1 MRWGSKAGCSLV
13 PTKVAAAGEKALRL
27 KGAAEGRVIF
37 CVGPGGP
44 KPKKKSNG
52 KTKDEKPKKGRD
64 RKQKDKGEAQ
74 LQAEQEE
81 AERLEKERLEREHL
95 KKLEE
100 KYQGARESEL
110 AELNS
115 LEQKF
120 LSAQQW
126 KMDYREQAKHTEKK
140 CGQREACSVIRISIP
155 YTLPQE
161 SRGIVISDVQWE
173 HYLSCDGSPD
183 PTVPQEMN
191 TFMSLWREDQDESVQ
206 LVMEKGEVVLKLIE
220 KLEFLLLEASPNEI
234 TEEQRVQYQE
244 FILQLQVLLHQKY
257 NEATQN
263 LLKKASMYED
273 SETGN
278 MHTVIKDKNTTF
290 CIWVNLKKKPRFKT
304 HMFQE
309 AGHGFDL
316 PKSLA
321 LSSVAVRVLHTRYDH
336 VSPLWL
342 QCQGLPRQEA
352 SDNEESAEHPKDNG
366 QEPGEEEEKGRE
378 EPSVPAA
385 EETPSKERK
394 ESAASLTENSNNT
407 DDKKETEE
415 ETEKNSDILDEP
427 SQEEGAVLQEEP
439 GGREEAAE
447 VVDPQQL
454 VPVGGVYHTDA
465 LQLPPQAQDV
475 RDWSMVELLDVGW
488 EVYPYSPGE
497 AEDGTQAAVQITL
510 RLPDNVIYFEA
521 PVVARWDPAGQQWRT
536 DGISNITYEAQ
547 ERSITFGMGAFYTV
561 ALLQDAHLNLPYQA
575 WELQPTGVDEGLCT
589 VTAVFATIQIQIKDN
604 QCMLSSV
611 VVEEEEVL
619 SHITGQWMSPF
630 ALREALK
637 RAGVNIFPAEHSH
650 KYVPVPRKAALAE
663 GKAYEQM
670 ALLAA
675 AFAFAHSKWNG
686 EAGPGQVVFKVS
698 EHLKADSAKDNHW
711 SLYMFNGEKVQTL
724 KLTETSE
731 AFSEELEEESEFHS
745 TLYHMLK
752 DLASKEAMD
761 KVERAGSLFID
772 SVYQLLLATR
782 VLAFS

>member
-1 MRWGSKAGCSLV
+1 
-13 PTKVAAAGEKALRL
+13 
-27 KGAAEGRVIF
+27 
-37 CVGPGGP
+37 
-44 KPKKKSNG
+44 
-52 KTKDEKPKKGRD
+52 
-64 RKQKDKGEAQ
+64 
-74 LQAEQEE
+74 
-81 AERLEKERLEREHL
+81 
-95 KKLEE
+95 
-100 KYQGARESEL
+100 
-110 AELNS
+110 
-115 LEQKF
+115 
-120 LSAQQW
+120 
-126 KMDYREQAKHTEKK
+126 MDYREQAK
-140 CGQREACSVIRISIP
+140 
-155 YTLPQE
+155 
-161 SRGIVISDVQWE
+161 WE

-191 TFMSLWREDQDESVQ
+191 TFMSLWREDQDEGIQ

-263 LLKKASMYED
+263 LLKIASMYED

-278 MHTVIKDKNTTF
+278 MHTVIKNKNTTF

-304 HMFQE
+304 HVFQE

-342 QCQGLPRQEA
+342 QCQGLPRPEA
-352 SDNEESAEHPKDNG
+352 SDSEESAEHPKDNG
-366 QEPGEEEEKGRE
+366 QEPGEQEEKGRE

-385 EETPSKERK
+385 EETSSKERK
-394 ESAASLTENSNNT
+394 ESAASLKENSNNT

-427 SQEEGAVLQEEP
+427 SQEEDAVLQEER
-439 GGREEAAE
+439 GGREEAPA
-447 VVDPQQL
+447 VVDVQQL
-454 VPVGGVYHTDA
+454 VPVGGVYHIDA
-465 LQLPPQAQDV
+465 LQLPPPAQDV
-475 RDWSMVELLDVGW
+475 RGWSMVELLDVGLQ
-488 EVYPYSPGE
+488 VYPYSPGE

-521 PVVARWDPAGQQWRT
+521 PVVARWDPA
-536 DGISNITYEAQ
+536 
-547 ERSITFGMGAFYTV
+547 
-561 ALLQDAHLNLPYQA
+561 
-575 WELQPTGVDEGLCT
+575 
-589 VTAVFATIQIQIKDN
+589 
-604 QCMLSSV
+604 

-663 GKAYEQM
+663 GKAYAQM

-686 EAGPGQVVFKVS
+686 EAGPERVVFKVS

-752 DLASKEAMD
+752 DFASKEAMD

>member
-1 MRWGSKAGCSLV
+1 L
-13 PTKVAAAGEKALRL
+13 L
-27 KGAAEGRVIF
+27 
-37 CVGPGGP
+37 
-44 KPKKKSNG
+44 
-52 KTKDEKPKKGRD
+52 
-64 RKQKDKGEAQ
+64 
-74 LQAEQEE
+74 
-81 AERLEKERLEREHL
+81 
-95 KKLEE
+95 
-100 KYQGARESEL
+100 
-110 AELNS
+110 
-115 LEQKF
+115 
-120 LSAQQW
+120 
-126 KMDYREQAKHTEKK
+126 
-140 CGQREACSVIRISIP
+140 
-155 YTLPQE
+155 
-161 SRGIVISDVQWE
+161 QWE

-191 TFMSLWREDQDESVQ
+191 TFMSLWREDQDEGIQ

-263 LLKKASMYED
+263 LLKIASMYED

-278 MHTVIKDKNTTF
+278 MHTVIKNKNTTF

-304 HMFQE
+304 HVFQE

-336 VSPLWL
+336 VSPL
-342 QCQGLPRQEA
+342 
-352 SDNEESAEHPKDNG
+352 
-366 QEPGEEEEKGRE
+366 
-378 EPSVPAA
+378 
-385 EETPSKERK
+385 
-394 ESAASLTENSNNT
+394 AASLKENSNNT

-427 SQEEGAVLQEEP
+427 SQGISLFLMCSTAKVLRLKDAVLQEER
-439 GGREEAAE
+439 GGREEAPA
-447 VVDPQQL
+447 VVDVQQL
-454 VPVGGVYHTDA
+454 VPVGGVYHIDA
-465 LQLPPQAQDV
+465 LQLPPPAQDV
-475 RDWSMVELLDVGW
+475 RGWSMVELLDVGLQ
-488 EVYPYSPGE
+488 VYPYSPGE

-521 PVVARWDPAGQQWRT
+521 PVVAQWDPAGQQWRT

-561 ALLQDAHLNLPYQA
+561 AFLQDAHLNLPYQA
-575 WELQPTGVDEGLCT
+575 WELQPTGVDEGLFT

-650 KYVPVPRKAALAE
+650 KYVPVPRKVSAREFPVGFSLFFTQA
-663 GKAYEQM
+663 
-670 ALLAA
+670 
-675 AFAFAHSKWNG
+675 
-686 EAGPGQVVFKVS
+686 S

-752 DLASKEAMD
+752 DFASKEAMD

>member
-1 MRWGSKAGCSLV
+1 MGLKRCTVGSAPARSENREVGNVAGTEPQVNCCCLV
-13 PTKVAAAGEKALRL
+13 
-27 KGAAEGRVIF
+27 
-37 CVGPGGP
+37 
-44 KPKKKSNG
+44 
-52 KTKDEKPKKGRD
+52 
-64 RKQKDKGEAQ
+64 
-74 LQAEQEE
+74 
-81 AERLEKERLEREHL
+81 H
-95 KKLEE
+95 
-100 KYQGARESEL
+100 
-110 AELNS
+110 
-115 LEQKF
+115 F
-120 LSAQQW
+120 L
-126 KMDYREQAKHTEKK
+126 
-140 CGQREACSVIRISIP
+140 
-155 YTLPQE
+155 
-161 SRGIVISDVQWE
+161 
-173 HYLSCDGSPD
+173 
-183 PTVPQEMN
+183 
-191 TFMSLWREDQDESVQ
+191 
-206 LVMEKGEVVLKLIE
+206 
-220 KLEFLLLEASPNEI
+220 
-234 TEEQRVQYQE
+234 
-244 FILQLQVLLHQKY
+244 
-257 NEATQN
+257 
-263 LLKKASMYED
+263 
-273 SETGN
+273 
-278 MHTVIKDKNTTF
+278 
-290 CIWVNLKKKPRFKT
+290 
-304 HMFQE
+304 
-309 AGHGFDL
+309 
-316 PKSLA
+316 
-321 LSSVAVRVLHTRYDH
+321 
-336 VSPLWL
+336 
-342 QCQGLPRQEA
+342 
-352 SDNEESAEHPKDNG
+352 
-366 QEPGEEEEKGRE
+366 
-378 EPSVPAA
+378 
-385 EETPSKERK
+385 
-394 ESAASLTENSNNT
+394 
-407 DDKKETEE
+407 
-415 ETEKNSDILDEP
+415 
-427 SQEEGAVLQEEP
+427 EEGAVLQEEP
-439 GGREEAAE
+439 GGREEAAQ

-475 RDWSMVELLDVGW
+475 RDWSMVELLDVGLQ
-488 EVYPYSPGE
+488 VYPYSPGE

-510 RLPDNVIYFEA
+510 RLPDNVIVIVIYFEA

-575 WELQPTGVDEGLCT
+575 WELQPTGVDEGLFT
-589 VTAVFATIQIQIKDN
+589 VTAVFATIQVQIKDN

-686 EAGPGQVVFKVS
+686 EAGPEQVVFKVS